1 MTIEQRIKNLS
12 TPTGKIDVVLDT
24 DAYNEIDDQFAIAA
38 PFHNEKSESYADGMN
53 KSYDEI
59 IKLLGLMG
67 MEDFN
72 REVYHGSKK
81 YLPDDY
87 LYDLTYGE
95 DEE

>member
-1 MTIEQRIKNLS
+1 MTIERRIKNLS

-24 DAYNEIDDQFAIAA
+24 DAYNEIDDQFAIAYMLKSTDKFNVKGICAA

-72 REVYHGSKK
+72 KEAYHGS
-81 YLPDDY
+81 
-87 LYDLTYGE
+87 T
-95 DEE
+95 